1 MEKNK
6 PFYKIIDEICRE
18 EQIKQKEL
26 SYGWIIELTK
36 NNKKRNIIG
45 YQFDLNSSTS
55 YNIASDKFATYE
67 VLNSNNIPTI
77 PHKIIFNPKTRSLY
91 YNQKFLEEAIN
102 LLKNNDNKIVIKA
115 NNSCE
120 GKDVYYCSNENE
132 IKDVV
137 TKLFKQND
145 TLSAC
150 PYEDI
155 DYEYRAIYL
164 CGDIIFIYKK
174 KKAYVMGDGIHT
186 VKELINEKYNKTHLS
201 ICKNL
206 NLNKIPL
213 KNEEV
218 VVSWK
223 HNLNNGAE
231 PILIDDNDKY
241 VEKIKNIAIKAGK
254 AVNIKFASI
263 DIAITSD
270 KKIFVME
277 INGNVCMNKFTELL
291 PNGYE
296 IAKKVFKS
304 AINRMFE

>member
-6 PFYKIIDEICRE
+6 PFYKIIDEICKE
-18 EQIKQKEL
+18 EQIEQKEL

-174 KKAYVMGDGIHT
+174 KKAYVIGDGIHT

-231 PILIDDNDKY
+231 PILIDDNDEY

>member
-1 MEKNK
+1 MN
-6 PFYKIIDEICRE
+6 ID
-18 EQIKQKEL
+18 
-26 SYGWIIELTK
+26 
-36 NNKKRNIIG
+36 
-45 YQFDLNSSTS
+45 
-55 YNIASDKFATYE
+55 
-67 VLNSNNIPTI
+67 
-77 PHKIIFNPKTRSLY
+77 
-91 YNQKFLEEAIN
+91 
-102 LLKNNDNKIVIKA
+102 
-115 NNSCE
+115 
-120 GKDVYYCSNENE
+120 
-132 IKDVV
+132 
-137 TKLFKQND
+137 
-145 TLSAC
+145 
-150 PYEDI
+150 
-155 DYEYRAIYL
+155 IYL

>member
-18 EQIKQKEL
+18 EQIEQKEL

-155 DYEYRAIYL
+155 DYEYRY
-164 CGDIIFIYKK
+164 IF
-174 KKAYVMGDGIHT
+174 M
-186 VKELINEKYNKTHLS
+186 
-201 ICKNL
+201 
-206 NLNKIPL
+206 
-213 KNEEV
+213 
-218 VVSWK
+218 W
-223 HNLNNGAE
+223 
-231 PILIDDNDKY
+231 
-241 VEKIKNIAIKAGK
+241 
-254 AVNIKFASI
+254 
-263 DIAITSD
+263 
-270 KKIFVME
+270 
-277 INGNVCMNKFTELL
+277 
-291 PNGYE
+291 
-296 IAKKVFKS
+296 
-304 AINRMFE
+304 

>member
-18 EQIKQKEL
+18 EQIEQKEL

-174 KKAYVMGDGIHT
+174 KKAYVIGDGIHT
-186 VKELINEKYNKTHLS
+186 VKELIDEKYNKTHLS

-231 PILIDDNDKY
+231 PILIDDNDEY